1 MSCLLSENLPIGILQ
16 VSGRTSCNGGMRGV
30 EVLVREFDLGVN
42 DLTLDRG
49 ELAQAPLAP
58 AAMIGP
64 FDPGDDREA

>member
-1 MSCLLSENLPIGILQ
+1 
-16 VSGRTSCNGGMRGV
+16 MRGV
-30 EVLVREFDLGVN
+30 EVLVRECDLGVN
-42 DLTLDRG
+42 DLKLDRG